1 MASRPPRLRPALL
14 ALLLAPG
21 LAPMRAT
28 AQEASQAMSQGMAL
42 TAPRVAGLSARS
54 VPLPPPRPG
63 EAAEAAPIAPA
74 GRLPNQAT
82 GPRRDRVV
90 RDICIGC

>member
-1 MASRPPRLRPALL
+1 MRPALI
-14 ALLLAPG
+14 LLAPIL
-21 LAPMRAT
+21 LAPVLLPEGA
-28 AQEASQAMSQGMAL
+28 AAQGMAL
-42 TAPRVAGLSARS
+42 TAPRGAAPPLRT

-63 EAAEAAPIAPA
+63 DTRGAGPVAAA

-82 GPRRDRVV
+82 GSHKERAV